1 MLVGIFWVVVVRGEF
16 ILRSGGC
23 WWMMVDLF
31 WLVLDLFWLVVANDG
46 FILGDGGWW
55 WVVVGSDEFVFV
67 MVVGGWAVFF
77 EWWWVIVCIFWMW

>member
-31 WLVLDLFWLVVANDG
+31 WLVLDLFWVVVGRGG
-46 FILGDGGWW
+46 FILVSSG
-55 WVVVGSDEFVFV
+55 
-67 MVVGGWAVFF
+67 
-77 EWWWVIVCIFWMW
+77 